1 MASTISF
8 ETFVNETARDGMDAV
23 RKRMNKKSPKKRH
36 YGHAPGEPGAGS
48 GISPASANGGMTE
61 KYDSLIGE
69 ILNGSSPFISQ
80 EMLNSAQMNNNDYE
94 EDEEVEKKDQ
104 AAAIFRALYKR
115 EDLSREDIIHEIQK
129 RTGVTNSTAVSYYQ
143 RLAKEAGIVHKKGD
157 DEEGGSMF
165 GAGMQMQ
172 GGQQQD
178 EIPDEDM
185 DDDDANIEGE
195 EKEGVIRTVD
205 GAHLIKKDQ
214 RPDGKFEEMWM
225 YNVDK
230 DMRKVLQIRRAI
242 LAGTDI
248 GEKKTKSDDGEQEYS
263 LWTLGNAQILHI
275 KGLPN

>member
-1 MASTISF
+1 VASTISF

-36 YGHAPGEPGAGS
+36 YGHAPGESGAGS
-48 GISPASANGGMTE
+48 GVSPSSASGGMTE
-61 KYDSLIGE
+61 KYDSLLGE

-80 EMLNSAQMNNNDYE
+80 EVLNSAQMNKDEYE

-115 EDLSREDIIHEIQK
+115 KDLSREDIIREIEK

-143 RLAKEAGIVHKKGD
+143 RLAKEAGIVYHKGD
-157 DEEGGSMF
+157 DEQKGNSMF
-165 GAGMQMQ
+165 GVGIPDE
-172 GGQQQD
+172 QQSQD
-178 EIPDEDM
+178 EIPDEDKE
-185 DDDDANIEGE
+185 DDANIEGE